1 MNAALRV
8 IDESMITP
16 PAPYDADL
24 LCRTI
29 LSGALALPP
38 SLDDRVSF
46 TADTHVLL
54 RHAAAQAY
62 LQLPLAL
69 RQFLALRGVSF
80 KLGSYYDGVALRGP
94 QLALSPDR
102 RDNVRK
108 HRNQSPG
115 VYDKKSKIAY
125 AFEYVLSRDAVP
137 IIGQKPDAAAVA
149 AGLWHRHGPR
159 AIARITRHEI
169 WHAVDYNAG
178 LPSRWPAFRRAY
190 EEDIAALGGKKAA
203 RDADL
208 GYFIQD
214 DIPHRGASEAFAEI
228 GAELNGGGVRGKR
241 ITKKFSAC
249 TGFILDLQREVTAA
263 SQQGMQ
269 EMVDFLLA
277 CKNSGKIWSYK
288 NDDWRSLF
296 TPSSARVSH
305 QPVG

>member
-1 MNAALRV
+1 
-8 IDESMITP
+8 MIIP

-29 LSGALALPP
+29 LSGVLTLPP
-38 SLDDRVSF
+38 SLDERVSF
-46 TADTHVLL
+46 TEDTHVLL

-62 LQLPLAL
+62 LQLPAAL

-80 KLGSYYDGVALRGP
+80 KLGGYYDGVALRGP
-94 QLALSPDR
+94 QQVLSPDR
-102 RDNVRK
+102 RDNLRK

-115 VYDKKSKIAY
+115 VYDKKTKIAY
-125 AFEYVLSRDAVP
+125 AFEYVLDRDAVP
-137 IIGQKPDAAAVA
+137 IIGQRPDPTSVA

-190 EEDIAALGGKKAA
+190 AEDITALGGKKAV
-203 RDADL
+203 RLADL

-214 DIPHRGASEAFAEI
+214 DIPHRGASETFAEI

-241 ITKKFSAC
+241 ITRKFSSC
-249 TGFILDLQREVTAA
+249 TSFIMDLQREVTAA
-263 SQQGMQ
+263 SRHGMQ
-269 EMVDFLLA
+269 ELVDFMLA
-277 CKNSGKIWSYK
+277 CKSRGEVLSY
-288 NDDWRSLF
+288 NGSAWRSYVR
-296 TPSSARVSH
+296 TV
-305 QPVG
+305 